1 MKNRFQKLLSIC
13 IVLMFVFSLLPT
25 FAAASTLAVSSY
37 WMESGSK
44 NLAVEQGKNAEFAFV
59 ILSAKKFDY
68 QADLLGS
75 DGKAIET
82 LAFGEK
88 MNANMDGFFNKVS
101 VETSELKAGEYTI
114 LISAQAIDGSD
125 ASVLYLTVEG
135 KAALPQC
142 TDGKDNDGDG
152 KVDLQDAGCSNN
164 QDNDEKDALPQ
175 SNNKAPILS
184 PVNDMTF
191 VEGESLTFQLKATDE
206 NKDKILYSYFI
217 STPGYQTIDKPGL
230 SGASFNEETGVFIW
244 NPGYDLVKH
253 PSKEAVI
260 DLIFSASDGLLK
272 DQDEVKFTVKDTN
285 QNPAVN
291 LVEMTPGKILTE
303 EETLSVKL
311 QVNDQDKDKAT
322 LNVKLEKKLTGFF
335 GFFNFF
341 FPNGPLV
348 DKELT
353 INNKGEASFTW
364 TPTKSQ
370 SGKYKLTFT
379 AKDAFEG
386 SNSQNV
392 DLTVLDKAEPQVNH
406 APELENIP
414 DQTFEEGKVFSYQV
428 KATDEDGDKL
438 DYSLV
443 PGTTWLQI
451 DASTGLLKGTADKE
465 GVYEYNVYVSDK
477 KVGDSDKFVITV
489 TDKPIPGNH
498 KPTITSKPVS
508 EGYVNTKYTYDV
520 RALDADKGDKLTYS
534 LTAAPAGMGI
544 NSKTGM
550 IAWTPIKEGKYHVAV
565 KVSDGKDSG
574 SQIYTLA
581 IKKKEE
587 PVPEN
592 HAPVLNELDTVQIK
606 LGETVSKLV
615 TGYDQDKELLALK
628 ILNMNTKGMSL
639 TTAGKNM
646 WLFSWKPHTVGNFP
660 VIFQLSDGKAG
671 VQGTLNVEV
680 TKETPLPENHAPM
693 ITSNPSTEA
702 TVGETY
708 TYQLTAVDEDED
720 LITFIAKTSLPE
732 EMSMNGATG
741 EITWTP
747 KEAGEVAVSFV
758 AFDGTED
765 SAPQEFTI
773 IISDETVI
781 PSENNAP
788 VLKEVTGLPEF
799 YYEGDL
805 VSFYLDAEDID
816 LNELT
821 LAADNTVGSVEKVG
835 DHTWAFSWQTAKGD
849 AGEYELAFTVSDGQ
863 ESDSQTVSL
872 KVVAKE
878 EPKPTINKKPYFITV
893 APTEATLGKTYQ
905 YTVKAKDP
913 EGEIVALSLKTG
925 PEGMEM
931 DTNSMITWKV
941 EKNGQFKVVIEAY
954 DGEMLEQQ
962 VYYIMVGG
970 QNNKL
975 GFDNIYFEEDEV
987 SAGDSLIAKVDIV
1000 NSGYQKMKDVTI
1012 TLSIPELGIKK
1023 ISGLFD
1029 IKKNKQISKQISL
1042 ELPEGIDAGEY
1053 DVKITVSNDLVYN
1066 VAYRTVDVK

>member
-1 MKNRFQKLLSIC
+1 MKNKFQKLLSIC
-13 IVLMFVFSLLPT
+13 TVLMFVFSLLPA

-37 WMESGSK
+37 WIESGSK

-59 ILSAKKFDY
+59 ILSTKKFDY
-68 QADLLGS
+68 QANLLGS

-82 LAFGEK
+82 LASGEK
-88 MNANMDGFFNKVS
+88 MNANIDGFFNKLS
-101 VETSELKAGEYTI
+101 VDTTELKAGEYTI
-114 LISAQAIDGSD
+114 MISAKAIGGSD
-125 ASVLYLTVEG
+125 ASVSYLTVKG
-135 KAALPQC
+135 KATVLSQC
-142 TDGKDNDGDG
+142 NDGKDNDNDG
-152 KVDLQDAGCSNN
+152 KVDYPQDEGCSNN

-175 SNNKAPILS
+175 SNNKAPVLS

-230 SGASFNEETGVFIW
+230 PGASFNEETGVFIW

-285 QNPAVN
+285 RNPAIS
-291 LVEMTPGKILTE
+291 LVEMTPGKILAE
-303 EETLSVKL
+303 EETLSIKL

-322 LNVKLEKKLTGFF
+322 LNVKLGKKLTGFF

-341 FPNGPLV
+341 FPNGLLV

-392 DLTVLDKAEPQVNH
+392 DLTVLNKAEPQVNH
-406 APELENIP
+406 APELENVP
-414 DQTFEEGKVFSYQV
+414 DQTIETGKVFSYQV

-443 PGTTWLQI
+443 PGITWLQI

-477 KVGDSDKFVITV
+477 KVGDSDKFVVTV
-489 TDKPIPGNH
+489 TTKPVPGNH
-498 KPTITSKPVS
+498 KPIITSKPVS
-508 EGYVNTKYTYDV
+508 EGYANTKYTYDV
-520 RALDADKGDKLTYS
+520 RALDADKEDKLTYS
-534 LTAAPAGMGI
+534 LAAAPAGMGI

-550 IAWTPIKEGKYHVAV
+550 IAWTPTKEGKYHVAV
-565 KVSDGKDSG
+565 KVSDGKDSD
-574 SQIYTLA
+574 SQIYTLT
-581 IKKKEE
+581 IKKKD
-587 PVPEN
+587 VQPEN
-592 HAPVLNELDTVQIK
+592 NAPVLNELGTVQIK

-615 TGYDQDKELLALK
+615 TGYDQDKELLALN
-628 ILNMNTKGMSL
+628 ILNMNAQGMTL
-639 TTAGKNM
+639 TAVGKNA
-646 WLFSWKPHTVGNFP
+646 WLFSWKPNAVGTFP
-660 VIFQLSDGKAG
+660 VIFQLFDGKAG
-671 VQGTLNVEV
+671 VQGTLIVEV
-680 TKETPLPENHAPM
+680 TEETPLPENHAPM
-693 ITSNPSTEA
+693 ITSNPITEA
-702 TVGETY
+702 TVG
-708 TYQLTAVDEDED
+708 
-720 LITFIAKTSLPE
+720 
-732 EMSMNGATG
+732 
-741 EITWTP
+741 
-747 KEAGEVAVSFV
+747 
-758 AFDGTED
+758 
-765 SAPQEFTI
+765 
-773 IISDETVI
+773 ETVI

-788 VLKEVTGLPEF
+788 VLKEVSGLPEF

-816 LNELT
+816 LDELT
-821 LAADNTVGSVEKVG
+821 LIADNSVGSVEKVG

-849 AGEYELAFTVSDGQ
+849 AGEYELTFTVSDGQ

-872 KVVAKE
+872 NVMAKE

-913 EGEIVALSLKTG
+913 EGEVVALSLKTG

-931 DTNSMITWKV
+931 DTNNVITWKV
-941 EKNGQFKVVIEAY
+941 EKNGQFKVVIEAH
-954 DGEMLEQQ
+954 DGEMLEPQ
-962 VYYIMVGG
+962 VYYILVSG

-1000 NSGYQKMKDVTI
+1000 NS
-1012 TLSIPELGIKK
+1012 
-1023 ISGLFD
+1023 
-1029 IKKNKQISKQISL
+1029 
-1042 ELPEGIDAGEY
+1042 
-1053 DVKITVSNDLVYN
+1053 
-1066 VAYRTVDVK
+1066 

>member
-1 MKNRFQKLLSIC
+1 MKNKFQKLLSIC
-13 IVLMFVFSLLPT
+13 TVLMFVFSLLPA
-25 FAAASTLAVSSY
+25 FATASTLAVSSY
-37 WMESGSK
+37 WIESGSK

-59 ILSAKKFDY
+59 IISAKKFDY

-82 LAFGEK
+82 LVSGEK
-88 MNANMDGFFNKVS
+88 MNANIDGFFNKLS
-101 VETSELKAGEYTI
+101 VDTSELKAGEYTVM
-114 LISAQAIDGSD
+114 ISAQAIDGSD

-135 KAALPQC
+135 KAVLPQC
-142 TDGKDNDGDG
+142 NDGKDNDGDG
-152 KVDLQDAGCSNN
+152 KVDLQDLGCSNN
-164 QDNDEKDALPQ
+164 QDTDEKNTLPQ
-175 SNNKAPILS
+175 SNNKAPVLS

-206 NKDKILYSYFI
+206 NNDKILYSYFI

-230 SGASFNEETGVFIW
+230 SGASFNKETGVFTW

-285 QNPAVN
+285 QNPSVS
-291 LVEMTPGKILTE
+291 LVEITPGKILTE

-311 QVNDQDKDKAT
+311 QVNDQDQDKAT
-322 LNVKLEKKLTGFF
+322 LQVKLEKKLTGFF

-348 DKELT
+348 NKELT

-414 DQTFEEGKVFSYQV
+414 DQTVEAGKAFSYQI

-465 GVYEYNVYVSDK
+465 GVYEYNVYISDK
-477 KVGDSDKFVITV
+477 EAGDSDKFVITV
-489 TDKPIPGNH
+489 TDKPVPGNH
-498 KPTITSKPVS
+498 KPLITSKPVL
-508 EGYVNTKYTYDV
+508 EGYINTKYTYDV
-520 RALDADKGDKLTYS
+520 RAIDADKDNLTYS

-544 NSKTGM
+544 NSKTGL
-550 IAWTPIKEGKYHVAV
+550 IAWTPTKEGKYHVAV
-565 KVSDGKDSG
+565 KVSDGKDSAA
-574 SQIYTLA
+574 QIYTLN
-581 IKKKEE
+581 IKKKD
-587 PVPEN
+587 VQPEN
-592 HAPVLNELDTVQIK
+592 NAPVLNELGTISIK
-606 LGETVSKLV
+606 LGETVNKLV
-615 TGYDQDKELLALK
+615 TGYDQDKEILALT
-628 ILNMNTKGMSL
+628 ILNMNTKGMTL

-646 WLFSWKPHTVGNFP
+646 WLFSWKPNTVGTFP
-660 VIFQLSDGKAG
+660 VIFQLSDSKEG

-680 TKETPLPENHAPM
+680 TEETPLPENHAPM
-693 ITSNPSTEA
+693 ITSNPITEA
-702 TVGETY
+702 TVGEIY

-720 LITFIAKTSLPE
+720 LITFMAKTSLPE
-732 EMSMNGATG
+732 EMKMNGATG

-747 KEAGEVAVSFV
+747 KEAGEVVVSFV
-758 AFDGTED
+758 AFDGKEE

-773 IISDETVI
+773 IVSDEVVI

-805 VSFYLDAEDID
+805 VSFYLDTEDID
-816 LNELT
+816 LDELT
-821 LAADNTVGSVEKVG
+821 LTADNTVGSVETVG
-835 DHTWAFSWQTAKGD
+835 DHTWAFSWKTAKGD
-849 AGEYELAFTVSDGQ
+849 AGEYELTFTVSDGQ

-913 EGEIVALSLKTG
+913 EGQPVTLTLKTG
-925 PEGMEM
+925 PEGMEI
-931 DTNSMITWKV
+931 DTNNLITWKV
-941 EKNGQFKVVIEAY
+941 EKNGQFKVVIEAN

-962 VYYIMVGG
+962 VYYITVNG

-975 GFDNIYFEEDEV
+975 GFDDIQFDEDKV

-1000 NSGYQKMKDVTI
+1000 NSGYQKMEDVTI

-1023 ISGLFD
+1023 TSGLFD

-1042 ELPEGIDAGEY
+1042 DLPEGIDAGEY
-1053 DVKITVSNDLVYN
+1053 DVKITVSNDVVYN
-1066 VAYRTVDVK
+1066 VAYRTVGVK

>member
-1 MKNRFQKLLSIC
+1 MKNKFQKLLSIC
-13 IVLMFVFSLLPT
+13 TVLMFVFSLLPA

-37 WMESGSK
+37 WIESGSK

-59 ILSAKKFDY
+59 ILSTKKFDY
-68 QADLLGS
+68 QANLLGS

-82 LAFGEK
+82 LASGEK
-88 MNANMDGFFNKVS
+88 MNANIDGFFNKLS
-101 VETSELKAGEYTI
+101 VDTTELKAGEYTI
-114 LISAQAIDGSD
+114 MISAKAIGGSD
-125 ASVLYLTVEG
+125 ASVSYLTVKG
-135 KAALPQC
+135 KATVLSQC
-142 TDGKDNDGDG
+142 NDGKDNDNDG
-152 KVDLQDAGCSNN
+152 KVDYPQDEGCSNN

-175 SNNKAPILS
+175 SNNKAPVLS

-230 SGASFNEETGVFIW
+230 PGASFNEETGVFIW

-285 QNPAVN
+285 RNPAIS
-291 LVEMTPGKILTE
+291 LVEMTPGKILAE
-303 EETLSVKL
+303 EETLSIKL

-322 LNVKLEKKLTGFF
+322 LNVKLGKKLTGFF

-341 FPNGPLV
+341 FPNGLLV

-392 DLTVLDKAEPQVNH
+392 DLTVLNKAEPQVNH
-406 APELENIP
+406 APELENVP
-414 DQTFEEGKVFSYQV
+414 DQTIETGKVFSYQV

-443 PGTTWLQI
+443 PGITWLQI

-477 KVGDSDKFVITV
+477 KVGDSDKFVVTV
-489 TDKPIPGNH
+489 TTKPVPGNH
-498 KPTITSKPVS
+498 KPIITSKPVS
-508 EGYVNTKYTYDV
+508 EGYANTKYTYDV
-520 RALDADKGDKLTYS
+520 RALDADKEDKLTYS
-534 LTAAPAGMGI
+534 LAAAPAGMGI

-550 IAWTPIKEGKYHVAV
+550 IAWTPTKEGKYHVAV
-565 KVSDGKDSG
+565 KVSDGKDSD
-574 SQIYTLA
+574 SQIYTLT
-581 IKKKEE
+581 IKKKD
-587 PVPEN
+587 VQPEN
-592 HAPVLNELDTVQIK
+592 NAPVLNELNTVQIK

-615 TGYDQDKELLALK
+615 TGYDQDKELLALN
-628 ILNMNTKGMSL
+628 ILNMNAQGMTL
-639 TTAGKNM
+639 TAVGKNA
-646 WLFSWKPHTVGNFP
+646 WLFGWKPNAVGTFP
-660 VIFQLSDGKAG
+660 VIFQLFDGKAG
-671 VQGTLNVEV
+671 VQGTLIVEV
-680 TKETPLPENHAPM
+680 TEETPLPENHAPM
-693 ITSNPSTEA
+693 ITSNPITEA

-708 TYQLTAVDEDED
+708 IYQLTAVDEYED
-720 LITFIAKTSLPE
+720 LITFMAKTSLPE
-732 EMSMNGATG
+732 EMSMNEATG
-741 EITWTP
+741 EITWTQ
-747 KEAGEVAVSFV
+747 KEAGEVAVSFA
-758 AFDGTED
+758 AFDGTEE
-765 SAPQEFTI
+765 SAPQKFTI

-788 VLKEVTGLPEF
+788 VLKEVSGLPEF

-931 DTNSMITWKV
+931 DTNNVITWKV
-941 EKNGQFKVVIEAY
+941 EKNGQFKVVIEAH
-954 DGEMLEQQ
+954 DGEMLEPQ
-962 VYYIMVGG
+962 VYYILVSG

-1000 NSGYQKMKDVTI
+1000 NS
-1012 TLSIPELGIKK
+1012 
-1023 ISGLFD
+1023 
-1029 IKKNKQISKQISL
+1029 
-1042 ELPEGIDAGEY
+1042 
-1053 DVKITVSNDLVYN
+1053 
-1066 VAYRTVDVK
+1066 